1 MKECLIISLILKV
14 QWHEIFQ
21 ERSKDRVN
29 TKRLQYN
36 CNPIPECLWNV
47 ARSITRQITGCTGP

>member
-21 ERSKDRVN
+21 ERSKDRVK

-36 CNPIPECLWNV
+36 CNTLKLSLIATKFFLLLNNFW
-47 ARSITRQITGCTGP
+47 IKM